1 MSTFQQY
8 QRVEYERKR
17 HYEIDSKRIYPS
29 STTIL
34 SVKANPAIPPWA
46 SKMAAQYAA
55 EKNHGA
61 LDELLLS
68 FDKYPK
74 KQWLKETIVKMV
86 SMLQNALSNEEY
98 IKDVKGAPW
107 RKSGD
112 AMDIGTLVHDMI
124 SEFHID
130 EIKWRERG
138 KEYSSAQAK
147 NWFIMKLKSD
157 EIRKK
162 KLKKDV
168 STKLKNCLGQ
178 FLKWREDV
186 NFVIVSSEFTVYS
199 DDHKFAGTVDALG
212 YVNDKL
218 TLVDYKTSSGIWPD
232 YDLQTSSYLC
242 ALLEMIRR
250 KQAPKLEDKPEQM
263 CVVNFTKEG
272 KLDTKMVENYKE
284 ALNLFLAYKDSFN
297 AKQIWE
303 AKLKMAL
310 AEKNE

>member
-1 MSTFQQY
+1 MSKFQQY

-17 HYEIDSKRIYPS
+17 HYEIDSDRIYPS

-34 SVKANPAIPPWA
+34 GIKANPAIPPWA
-46 SKMAAQYAA
+46 AKMTAQYAA
-55 EKNHGA
+55 EKNTA
-61 LDELLLS
+61 LVKLFLAGKKTDYKSLLNELTS
-68 FDKYPK
+68 
-74 KQWLKETIVKMV
+74 
-86 SMLQNALSNEEY
+86 EEY
-98 IKDVKGAPW
+98 IKECKGAPW
-107 RKSGD
+107 RKSGE